1 MTVVMA
7 APTIPYFGIK
17 TRFNKKLLK
26 ALIPIIMVACFCLS
40 IELRNIIIGRLRKT
54 IPIDQITI
62 FNGMAAGKYVA
73 SYINTIKEDPINVVP
88 KAMGIPRNIIKRI
101 KFKNIDLA
109 LSIDVLYNLEIAG
122 NMAVAVISGMMVNT
136 EVILITTP
144 YNPTSSSP
152 RILANMIV
160 SIELIT
166 PRKTS
171 ESPKGIDETSV
182 SYQLIEEKTI
192 RRRMGNEL

>member
-1 MTVVMA
+1 MRFPVE
-7 APTIPYFGIK
+7 IK
-17 TRFNKKLLK
+17 FRFNKKLLI

-40 IELRNIIIGRLRKT
+40 IELRNIIIGRLRKP
-54 IPIDQITI
+54 IPVDQITI
-62 FNGMAAGKYVA
+62 FNGRPAATYVA

-109 LSIDVLYNLEIAG
+109 LSIDVLYNLETAG
-122 NMAVAVISGMMVNT
+122 NMAVAVISGMIVNT

-152 RILANMIV
+152 RTLPNMIV
-160 SIELIT
+160 SIELTT

-171 ESPKGIDETSV
+171 KSPKGIDETSV

-192 RRRMGNEL
+192 RMRMGNEL